1 MSQIEQNNN
10 CQLPAEFTIQD
21 FDGKSND
28 TGKTLSS
35 FNFTFRD
42 DTTKVN
48 TLCQFNSSSVSTTPG
63 GLQGRFACE
72 DGETKFIWED
82 DEDKL
87 WMIERVCL
95 GESGSPM
102 YETAGSIDLHLDC
115 NKTSNCCRSNATE
128 ATARFASVSPIRDP
142 TLRSLR
148 QRRVMHV

>member
-1 MSQIEQNNN
+1 MHWFPSVLVLGQAALAAELAGFSALAPMMSQIEQNNN

-42 DTTKVN
+42 DATKLN

-95 GESGSPM
+95 GESG
-102 YETAGSIDLHLDC
+102 
-115 NKTSNCCRSNATE
+115 
-128 ATARFASVSPIRDP
+128 
-142 TLRSLR
+142 
-148 QRRVMHV
+148 

>member
-1 MSQIEQNNN
+1 MHISANMYWLQSVLVLAPAAWAAQLAGFSALAPMMSQIEQNNN

-48 TLCQFNSSSVSTTPG
+48 TLCQFNTSSVSTTPG
-63 GLQGRFACE
+63 GLQERFACN

-82 DEDKL
+82 DEDQL

-95 GESGSPM
+95 SESG
-102 YETAGSIDLHLDC
+102 
-115 NKTSNCCRSNATE
+115 
-128 ATARFASVSPIRDP
+128 
-142 TLRSLR
+142 
-148 QRRVMHV
+148 